1 MATFIF
7 TASERFDRAVAEPGD
22 NLTNLLQGL
31 SAKKGLGRLFAQ
43 LSTLAWAVA
52 ASQARAWHPADGCM
66 LVHVAQCTVRI
77 AQRLVLIFLRWGKL
91 LAVVRSVHVLLC
103 WHDEMYFPFAH
114 MLKVL
119 ILSGSGKCSGL
130 RACCP

>member
-31 SAKKGLGRLFAQ
+31 SKKKGLGRLFAQ

-52 ASQARAWHPADGCM
+52 ASQARAWHPADACM
-66 LVHVAQCTVRI
+66 LAHA
-77 AQRLVLIFLRWGKL
+77 
-91 LAVVRSVHVLLC
+91 RSVPCALRKAWCCCSAVG
-103 WHDEMYFPFAH
+103 
-114 MLKVL
+114 KVV
-119 ILSGSGKCSGL
+119 GGRTQ
-130 RACCP
+130 RASALTLA